1 MHKTDK
7 ITIKDIAKSLNLSV
21 STVSRALQDSYQISN
36 KTRDTVKKFA
46 KENHYTPNLMA
57 QGLRNNKTRS
67 IGLMLCSIPNNFYA
81 EVINGIESATQK
93 NDYHL
98 IITQSQESFKKEK
111 QNLDFLYSR
120 GVDGI
125 LISISTETQDYEHF
139 NSIIKKNLPIVFFDR
154 IAEIDAT
161 HKVVAENSEGAYKA
175 TAHLLS
181 NGYKNIGHITSSK
194 ELSITKE
201 RLIGFHKALEQF
213 DILQNESNVKYCD
226 HGGLIDTEIENALD
240 ELLYSPNRVDAIFT
254 ASDRITIKTLSSLQK
269 RGLIIPN
276 DIAIVG
282 FTDFSAPELFSP
294 GLTTI
299 KQPAFDM
306 GKIAAELLIKQIER
320 KSPIKDFERIVLP
333 TTLTIR
339 RSSLKKI

>member
-1 MHKTDK
+1 MQKSDK
-7 ITIKDIAKSLNLSV
+7 ITIKDIAKALNLSI
-21 STVSRALQDSYQISN
+21 STVSRALQDSYQISQ
-36 KTRDTVKKFA
+36 KTRNRVMSYA
-46 KENHYTPNLMA
+46 KENNYTPNLMA

-81 EVINGIESATQK
+81 EVINGIEYVTQK

-125 LISISTETQDYEHF
+125 LISISTETQDYDHF
-139 NSIIKKNLPIVFFDR
+139 RNIIDKSLPIVFFDR

-181 NGYKNIGHITSSK
+181 NGYRNIGHITSSK
-194 ELSITKE
+194 DLSITKE
-201 RLIGFHKALEQF
+201 RLSGFNNALDQF
-213 DILQNESNVKYCD
+213 NIVQNELNVKYCD
-226 HGGLIDTEIENALD
+226 HGGLIDSEIENALD
-240 ELLYSPNRVDAIFT
+240 ELLYSPKSVDAIFT
-254 ASDRITIKTLSSLQK
+254 ASDRITIKTLSSLQR
-269 RGLIIPN
+269 RGLTIPK

-299 KQPAFDM
+299 KQPAFEM
-306 GKIAAELLIKQIER
+306 GKVAAELLINQIER
-320 KSPIKDFERIVLP
+320 KTPLKDFERIVLP

-339 RSSLKKI
+339 KSSLKKN